1 MDPGPGTTPMRSPQ
15 LGLVWLFTALAAS
28 LAGAAPVL
36 ADVARPPLED
46 PRNVALL
53 VLSGLVVLAIAAAAV
68 LVLRRL
74 SRRRPPPGGA
84 GRRPGGPGDE

>member
-1 MDPGPGTTPMRSPQ
+1 MRSLQ

-28 LAGAAPVL
+28 LVGAAPVL

-46 PRNVALL
+46 PRNVALF
-53 VLSGLVVLAIAAAAV
+53 VLSGLVVLAIAAAV

>member
-1 MDPGPGTTPMRSPQ
+1 MRS
-15 LGLVWLFTALAAS
+15 LRLALAGLLAALGAS
-28 LAGAAPVL
+28 LVGAAPAL

-53 VLSGLVVLAIAAAAV
+53 VLTGLAVLAVVAVAV
-68 LVLRRL
+68 LVLWRL

-84 GRRPGGPGDE
+84 GRRPEGPGAE